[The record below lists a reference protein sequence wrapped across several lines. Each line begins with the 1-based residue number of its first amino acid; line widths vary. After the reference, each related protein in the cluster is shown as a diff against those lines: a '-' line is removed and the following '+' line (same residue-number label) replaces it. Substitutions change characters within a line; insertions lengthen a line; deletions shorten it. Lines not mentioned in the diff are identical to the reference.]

1 MARAAEGSSCVFI
14 GTVAT
19 AAFLAACNGHGVSS
33 AVMPTPL
40 AVCASPP
47 SQLEVLYPKPGAK
60 NVSPSVSAAYVA
72 TSAALPAGNQY
83 DFQVV
88 QSNGVVQY
96 TVNRL
101 GQPSNGP
108 GSGFFSVNAA
118 SIPSPHAKPSYPNGT
133 YYATIFQY
141 RIGLHQ
147 GVTLR
152 WNVAGTGCA
161 VDVTVSRFATGDSK
175 PIHIP

>member
-1 MARAAEGSSCVFI
+1 VDGSNCVFF
-14 GTVAT
+14 GSVAT
-19 AAFLAACNGHGVSS
+19 AALLTACNGHGVSS
-33 AVMPTPL
+33 AVMPTPAAL
-40 AVCASPP
+40 CAAPP

-72 TSAALPAGNQY
+72 TSAALPSGNQY

-88 QSNGVVQY
+88 PSNGVVQY

-108 GSGFFSVNAA
+108 GSGFFSVRSA
-118 SIPSPHAKPSYPNGT
+118 SIPSPHAKPTYPDGI
-133 YYATIFQY
+133 YYATLFQY
-141 RIGLHQ
+141 PIGSHQ

-161 VDVTVSRFATGDSK
+161 VDVTVSRFATSDSK
-175 PIHIP
+175 GIHIP